1 VKSEDGTKPR
11 GTWRLVAALGAVA
24 CALVVLVAALLV
36 PQPVAVPPP
45 PAPVAAAAPAPAAED
60 VLVAAPLIAV
70 SAEPLAPPPQPEPP
84 AWRRFAAAA
93 PPPDGK
99 PRIAV
104 VIDDLG
110 LDAARTA
117 RAMALPP
124 AVTLSFMAYAKEA
137 RTEAADARARG
148 HELLIHVP
156 MEPRNPHEDMGP
168 NGLAAALGPD
178 EVMRRLRLDL
188 SSIDAYVGINNHM
201 GSRFTADAAAMAPVI
216 DELKARGLLFLDSR
230 TTGDSR
236 GALLAQRAG
245 VPFAERDVF
254 LDDEPTA
261 PAIAA
266 QLKELE
272 AWARRHGTAIAI
284 GHPRDETSAALEAW
298 IGTLPDK
305 GLVLV
310 PLSAVVAARSGAL
323 LHADGVAVRD
333 LAPAR

>member
-1 VKSEDGTKPR
+1 MS
-11 GTWRLVAALGAVA
+11 GTWRLAAALGAVV
-24 CALVVLVAALLV
+24 CALVVLVAALLI
-36 PQPVAVPPP
+36 PRPASVPPP
-45 PAPVAAAAPAPAAED
+45 QPAPVAAAAAIAED
-60 VLVAAPLIAV
+60 VPAAAPLIAV
-70 SAEPLAPPPQPEPP
+70 SAEPLPPPPQPEPP

-93 PPPDGK
+93 PASEGRPQ
-99 PRIAV
+99 IAV

-110 LDAARTA
+110 LDGARTA

-137 RTEAADARARG
+137 RAEAADARARG
-148 HELLIHVP
+148 HELLVHVP
-156 MEPRNPHEDMGP
+156 MEPRDPREDMGP

-188 SSIDAYVGINNHM
+188 GSIDAYVGINNHM

-236 GALLAQRAG
+236 GAVLAQRAG

-254 LDDEPTA
+254 LDDEPA
-261 PAIAA
+261 AAAIAA

-272 AWARRHGTAIAI
+272 AWAHRHGTAVAI
-284 GHPRDETSAALEAW
+284 GHPRDETLAALTAW
-298 IGTLPDK
+298 IGTLPEK

-310 PLSAVVAARSGAL
+310 PLSAVVEARGGAL
-323 LHADGVAVRD
+323 LHADGVAARD